1 MDLINMGVAS
11 TREHPETCRTAGPI
25 ITGEQAKLAGYPV
38 DQYSPAEWELGGEL
52 GTGGWKGI
60 LASISLAQLLS
71 DGPDSGGTFSP
82 SIHRLIPRKEC
93 WFIPVVK

>member
-1 MDLINMGVAS
+1 MGA
-11 TREHPETCRTAGPI
+11 R
-25 ITGEQAKLAGYPV
+25 
-38 DQYSPAEWELGGEL
+38 GEL

-71 DGPDSGGTFSP
+71 DGPGSGGTFSP
-82 SIHRLIPRKEC
+82 RIHILIPRREC